1 MNGRRVQESTRSR
14 TKTDADRALRAK
26 LTEIDEGRFS
36 KDLAN
41 LRFEHLFDT
50 IEEEYHVEG
59 RKSMSRVR
67 LSFKHLR
74 EHLGHL
80 RVVEISTRALREY
93 RRVRR
98 REGAAPATINQE
110 FAHLRRAM
118 ELVRQDHPSFRIPKV
133 PKLTVNNARQG
144 FVDDVQVQRLLAE
157 LPEYLQGPTGF
168 AYVTG
173 WRRSEVFGLR
183 WKDVDWR
190 SMEISLE
197 TSKNGEGRV
206 IPFSALPRLG
216 EILHRAKEE
225 TASIQKDA
233 DRIVP
238 LVFHKNGNPVRD
250 TRKDRREATKAA
262 GLEGVLFHDL
272 RRSAV
277 RNMERAGVPRSVAMK
292 VTGHKTESIYARYA
306 IVDSIAMSEG
316 LAKLAAMRAES
327 DPIATF
333 SATVKE
339 AGAS

>member
-41 LRFEHLFDT
+41 LRFEHLFET
-50 IEEEYHVEG
+50 IEEEY
-59 RKSMSRVR
+59 R
-67 LSFKHLR
+67 
-74 EHLGHL
+74 
-80 RVVEISTRALREY
+80 T
-93 RRVRR
+93 VRR
-98 REGAAPATINQE
+98 RERAAPATVNQE

-118 ELVRQDHPSFRIPKV
+118 ELLRQDHAAFQIPKV
-133 PKLTVNNARQG
+133 PKLTVNNTRQG
-144 FVDDVQVQRLLAE
+144 FVDDTEMSRLLKE
-157 LPEYLQGPTGF
+157 LPEYLRGPTEF

-173 WRRSEVFGLR
+173 WRRGEVFGLR

-250 TRKDRREATKAA
+250 TRKDWREATKAA